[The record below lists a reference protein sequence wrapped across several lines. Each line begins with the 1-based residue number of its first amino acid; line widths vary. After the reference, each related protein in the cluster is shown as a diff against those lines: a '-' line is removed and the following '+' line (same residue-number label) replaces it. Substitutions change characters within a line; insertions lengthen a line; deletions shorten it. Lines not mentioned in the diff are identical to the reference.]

1 MRKVL
6 AEIQLKLVTIDWR
19 ATSIKKNCLNF
30 PSENFEKSYFHGYLQ
45 TTTYKT
51 QTQPLS
57 LQLATSQKSKSFM
70 NIFEG
75 FCLLSWNSF
84 NLHWTIIF
92 ELKSRF
98 FPLQMYPSQ
107 NVNKIS
113 KLTIVELNLWSYVYF
128 EQVNGWSV
136 VIQKSSQFWFL
147 CVM

>member
-30 PSENFEKSYFHGYLQ
+30 LSENFEKSYFHGYLQ

-98 FPLQMYPSQ
+98 FPLQIYPSQ
-107 NVNKIS
+107 NVNKIR
-113 KLTIVELNLWSYVYF
+113 KLTIDELNLWSYVQF
-128 EQVNGWSV
+128 EQVNGWQELFKRV
-136 VIQKSSQFWFL
+136 VSFDF
-147 CVM
+147 CV

>member
-51 QTQPLS
+51 RTQPLS
-57 LQLATSQKSKSFM
+57 LQLVTLKKSKSFM

-75 FCLLSWNSF
+75 FF
-84 NLHWTIIF
+84 NHTFL
-92 ELKSRF
+92 ERF
-98 FPLQMYPSQ
+98 QP
-107 NVNKIS
+107 
-113 KLTIVELNLWSYVYF
+113 TLNNYF
-128 EQVNGWSV
+128 
-136 VIQKSSQFWFL
+136 
-147 CVM
+147 

>member
-57 LQLATSQKSKSFM
+57 LQLANLQKSKSLM

-75 FCLLSWNSF
+75 FCLLSWNAF

-98 FPLQMYPSQ
+98 FPLQIYPSQ
-107 NVNKIS
+107 NVNKIR
-113 KLTIVELNLWSYVYF
+113 KLTIDELNLWSYVQF
-128 EQVNGWSV
+128 EQVNGWQELFKRV
-136 VIQKSSQFWFL
+136 VSFDF
-147 CVM
+147 CV